1 MSQLRKVKEDN
12 SMQLLTLNRNYS
24 HYRVG
29 LEKLALLR
37 ICSCL
42 YYDLA
47 DSIGVASDQELIDF
61 VADRYDC
68 DMCGHKS
75 SQSGDEL

>member
-1 MSQLRKVKEDN
+1 
-12 SMQLLTLNRNYS
+12 MQLSNLNKDCS
-24 HYRVG
+24 HYRVE
-29 LEKLALLR
+29 LEKLALLQ

-47 DSIGVASDQELIDF
+47 DSIDAASDKELIDYI
-61 VADRYDC
+61 AERYDC
-68 DMCGHKS
+68 YMCGHKS

>member
-1 MSQLRKVKEDN
+1 MN
-12 SMQLLTLNRNYS
+12 LLNLNMRYS

-29 LEKLALLR
+29 LEKLALLQ

-47 DSIGVASDQELIDF
+47 DSIDAVSDQELVDYT
-61 VADRYDC
+61 ANRYDC

>member
-1 MSQLRKVKEDN
+1 MSQI
-12 SMQLLTLNRNYS
+12 LTLNRDYS
-24 HYRVG
+24 NYRVR
-29 LEKLALLR
+29 LEKQALMQ

-47 DSIGVASDQELIDF
+47 DNIDVASDQDLVDYI
-61 VADRYDC
+61 ADRYDC

-75 SQSGDEL
+75 SKSGDEL

>member
-1 MSQLRKVKEDN
+1 MSQI
-12 SMQLLTLNRNYS
+12 LTLSRDYS
-24 HYRVG
+24 NYRVR
-29 LEKLALLR
+29 LEKQALLN

-47 DSIGVASDQELIDF
+47 DSIDAVSDQELVDF

-75 SQSGDEL
+75 GGEL

>member
-1 MSQLRKVKEDN
+1 MKQI
-12 SMQLLTLNRNYS
+12 LTLSRDYS
-24 HYRVG
+24 EYRVR
-29 LEKLALLR
+29 LEKQALMH

-47 DSIGVASDQELIDF
+47 DSIDAASDQELVDYI
-61 VADRYDC
+61 ADRYDC

-75 SQSGDEL
+75 S

>member
-1 MSQLRKVKEDN
+1 MKQI
-12 SMQLLTLNRNYS
+12 LTLSRGYS
-24 HYRVG
+24 EYRVR
-29 LEKLALLR
+29 LEKKALLN

-47 DSIGVASDQELIDF
+47 DSIDAVSDQELVDF

-68 DMCGHKS
+68 DMCDHKS

>member
-1 MSQLRKVKEDN
+1 MSQI
-12 SMQLLTLNRNYS
+12 LTLSRDYS
-24 HYRVG
+24 EYRVS
-29 LEKLALLR
+29 LEKQALLN

-47 DSIGVASDQELIDF
+47 DSIDAVSDQELVDYI
-61 VADRYDC
+61 ADRYDC

>member
-1 MSQLRKVKEDN
+1 
-12 SMQLLTLNRNYS
+12 MQLLTLSRDYS

-42 YYDLA
+42 YYGLA
-47 DSIGVASDQELIDF
+47 DSIDSASDQELVDYI
-61 VADRYDC
+61 ADRYDC
-68 DMCGHKS
+68 DMCDHKS

>member
-1 MSQLRKVKEDN
+1 
-12 SMQLLTLNRNYS
+12 MQLLNLNREYS

-29 LEKLALLR
+29 LEKLALLK

-47 DSIGVASDQELIDF
+47 DSIDAASDQELIDYI
-61 VADRYDC
+61 ADRYDC
-68 DMCGHKS
+68 DMCGMKGA
-75 SQSGDEL
+75 QS

>member
-1 MSQLRKVKEDN
+1 MNELLNLN
-12 SMQLLTLNRNYS
+12 SNYS
-24 HYRVG
+24 QYRVG
-29 LEKLALLR
+29 LEKQALMQ

-47 DSIGVASDQELIDF
+47 DNIDAASDQDLVDYI
-61 VADRYDC
+61 ADRYDC

>member
-1 MSQLRKVKEDN
+1 MN
-12 SMQLLTLNRNYS
+12 LLNLNMRYS
-24 HYRVG
+24 HYRER
-29 LEKLALLR
+29 LEKQALLN

-47 DSIGVASDQELIDF
+47 DSIDAVSDQELVDF

>member
-1 MSQLRKVKEDN
+1 
-12 SMQLLTLNRNYS
+12 MQLLNLNKGYS
-24 HYRVG
+24 HYRVE
-29 LEKLALLR
+29 LEKLALLQ

-47 DSIGVASDQELIDF
+47 DNIDVASDQELVDYI
-61 VADRYDC
+61 ADRYDC

>member
-1 MSQLRKVKEDN
+1 MKQI
-12 SMQLLTLNRNYS
+12 LTLSRDYS
-24 HYRVG
+24 EYRVR
-29 LEKLALLR
+29 LEKQALMQ

-47 DSIGVASDQELIDF
+47 DNIDAVSDQELIDYI
-61 VADRYDC
+61 VDRYDC

-75 SQSGDEL
+75 S